1 MVTEKQALRMGN
13 IGSGSVH
20 KEWCC
25 DLSAFVVEALALFTG
40 HEGVMAFLW
49 AQPTAWHQRLKCCR
63 NLACSGQATKY
74 QTAAK
79 KSIPEEPKV
88 LLQPW
93 SQVLLDLYACCS

>member
-49 AQPTAWHQRLKCCR
+49 A
-63 NLACSGQATKY
+63 
-74 QTAAK
+74 
-79 KSIPEEPKV
+79 
-88 LLQPW
+88 
-93 SQVLLDLYACCS
+93 